1 MNIQINKF
9 YIVFIFTFTVLIS
22 DSFAQYQFTVRN
34 YSMGRASTA
43 ASYSIDAIGFNP
55 ANIINQRSID
65 TSTVDFSLGLNM
77 GLMLDATFAPLN
89 LLDQYFTKNA
99 DGSKKYLNTADK
111 NDIIE
116 QVGNSPINSIG
127 NIKPISV
134 VVRTKVGTFGFGLEE
149 RVGGHFY
156 FDKDFLEIAFFG
168 NEVNRRYDFSD
179 LDFNTSW
186 TRQISF
192 SYARKFD
199 VKNNKNF
206 KYINLGASF
215 KPQLGFYYSEIV
227 DNNLSI
233 FTNDSNQIS
242 GSGKMT
248 LLYSGISSERKLK
261 APVENAGFGLGFDV
275 GLSTTLENFFNIG
288 KLNLGFSVTDIGYI
302 NWKTNAANYYYDGSF
317 LITDITKKE
326 QLDSLED
333 VINGTRSPIGSFSRM
348 LPTTVRI
355 GAQYKYYSNKQMRD
369 GKVHSEDMELMSF
382 ALDYIQGFTNNYGGT
397 TTPIVAFGYEIN
409 PVNFLSGRL
418 GVVAG
423 GRENFELSF
432 GLGVNAGPFSMDF
445 GTYNILSVFAP
456 KKTKNF
462 SLGLNMNFK
471 I

>member
-1 MNIQINKF
+1 MEKHFTILL
-9 YIVFIFTFTVLIS
+9 FIFMVFIS

-43 ASYSIDAIGFNP
+43 AAYSIDAIGFNP

-65 TSTVDFSLGLNM
+65 TSIVDFSLGINL
-77 GLMLDATFAPLN
+77 GIMLDAEFAPLN

-99 DGSKKYLNTADK
+99 DGTKKYLDTDDK

-116 QVGNSPINSIG
+116 QVGNTPINSIG

-134 VVRTKVGTFGFGLEE
+134 VVRTIDGTFGFGVEE

-156 FDKDFLEIAFFG
+156 FDKDFLEVAFFG
-168 NEVNRRYDFSD
+168 NEVNRRYDFSE

-192 SYARKFD
+192 SYARKID
-199 VKNNKNF
+199 IKNNKNF

-215 KPQLGFYYSEIV
+215 KPQLGFYYSEII
-227 DNNLSI
+227 NNDLSV

-248 LLYSGISSERKLK
+248 LLYSGISSERKLEP
-261 APVENAGFGLGFDV
+261 PVNNAGFGVGFDI
-275 GLSTTLENFFNIG
+275 GLSTTLEDFFNLG

-333 VINGTRSPIGSFSRM
+333 VINGTRSPIESFSRM

-355 GAQYKYYSNKQMRD
+355 GAQYKYYSNKQMSE

-382 ALDYIQGFTNNYGGT
+382 ALDYIQGFTDNYGGT
-397 TTPIVAFGYEIN
+397 TTPIVAIGYEIN
-409 PVNFLSGRL
+409 PINELSGRL
-418 GVVAG
+418 GIVAG
-423 GRENFELSF
+423 GREKFELSF
-432 GLGVNAGPFSMDF
+432 GLGLNAGPFSMDF
-445 GTYNILSVFAP
+445 GTYNILSVLAP

>member
-1 MNIQINKF
+1 MNKHIIPLIIIF
-9 YIVFIFTFTVLIS
+9 IVFIS

-65 TSTVDFSLGLNM
+65 TSVVDFSVATNFGFM
-77 GLMLDATFAPLN
+77 FDATFAPLN

-99 DGSKKYLNTADK
+99 DGSKKYLNSDDK

-134 VVRTKVGTFGFGLEE
+134 VVRTKAGTFGFGIEE

-156 FDKDFLEIAFFG
+156 FDKDFLEVAFFG
-168 NEVNRRYDFSD
+168 NEVNRKYDFSE

-192 SYARKFD
+192 SYARKLD
-199 VKNNKNF
+199 IKNNKNF

-215 KPQLGFYYSEIV
+215 KPQLGFYYSEIIN
-227 DNNLSI
+227 NNLWI

-242 GSGKMT
+242 GSGRMT

-261 APVENAGFGLGFDV
+261 PPLNNAGFGLGFDV

-302 NWKTNAANYYYDGSF
+302 SWKSNAANYYYDGSF

-333 VINGTRSPIGSFSRM
+333 VINGTRSPISGFTRM

-355 GAQYKYYSNKQMRD
+355 GAQYKYYSDKQMRN
-369 GKVHSEDMELMSF
+369 GKTHSEDMELMSF
-382 ALDYIQGFTNNYGGT
+382 ALDYIQGFTDNYGGT

-409 PVNFLSGRL
+409 PLNFLSGRL
-418 GVVAG
+418 GLVAG
-423 GRENFELSF
+423 GREKFELSF
-432 GLGVNAGPFSMDF
+432 GLGVNAGAFSMDF